1 MNHGSRMIFWELTSS
16 FVYVIDAIW
25 GHIPDTPDGPDGF
38 SQTSNIVEETKGKRE
53 CFTFPRSLSVQFS
66 SVQSLSCDA
75 EMLYRSCEAM
85 EMIPI

>member
-16 FVYVIDAIW
+16 FGYVIDAIW
-25 GHIPDTPDGPDGF
+25 GHIPEILDGPDGF

-66 SVQSLSCDA
+66 SVQSLSCV
-75 EMLYRSCEAM
+75 
-85 EMIPI
+85 